1 MSAAG
6 PALWRT
12 IGLGFVN
19 PSLRRKAVLEIGPLQ
34 RWSQSKR
41 SWIQQPQK
49 SSIALSSQPRRMNF
63 STISKCH
70 AQVGVP
76 HSKKSFTAQD
86 PQILRDLSPR
96 EIASIFG
103 DITPVERGN
112 GILQQLQ
119 SQRVSGTLDEG
130 IPDEPETVKAE
141 ALTWLRQNVPWDEDA
156 SIIARLDRE
165 EEEERSKLVT
175 RAESLGLYKSTAEA
189 DYTPDEA
196 QPQSEDTP
204 SVYIPQQDAAQNKR
218 TSSSFIDR
226 VRERNKKRGELE
238 AQAKTKA
245 LEEAEAE
252 GIRTGLPVTWEQKEL
267 ARKTQNAH
275 WKEGKVE
282 LAQAVFGTKA
292 GEWPDLAPW
301 QRLWPSALATV
312 GIVGLSLLFAVYY
325 SPPPPKG
332 RIWPEWS
339 MSSTTVGVLITT
351 NVLVFLAWRV
361 VPLQRFMFLHF
372 MSVPGYPRVTTLI
385 GNTFSHQ
392 GAAHLTVNMIA
403 LWIFG
408 TRCTYPP
415 FSPYKP
421 VF

>member
-1 MSAAG
+1 MS
-6 PALWRT
+6 R
-12 IGLGFVN
+12 
-19 PSLRRKAVLEIGPLQ
+19 
-34 RWSQSKR
+34 
-41 SWIQQPQK
+41 
-49 SSIALSSQPRRMNF
+49 
-63 STISKCH
+63 
-70 AQVGVP
+70 
-76 HSKKSFTAQD
+76 SKKSFTTADAQG
-86 PQILRDLSPR
+86 LRDLSPR

-103 DITPVERGN
+103 DRTPVERGN

-130 IPDEPETVKAE
+130 ILDQPESVTAE

-165 EEEERSKLVT
+165 DEEERTKLVT
-175 RAESLGLYKSTAEA
+175 RAEKLGLYKSTAEA
-189 DYTPDEA
+189 DHAPDEA

-204 SVYIPQQDAAQNKR
+204 SVYIPQQDGAQNKR
-218 TSSSFIDR
+218 TSRSFIEGL
-226 VRERNKKRGELE
+226 RERNQRRGELE
-238 AQAKTKA
+238 AQAKKKA

-252 GIRTGLPVTWEQKEL
+252 GIRTGLPVTFEQKEL
-267 ARKTQNAH
+267 ARKTQNAQ
-275 WKEGKVE
+275 WKEEKVE

-292 GEWPDLAPW
+292 GEWPDLVPW
-301 QRLWPSALATV
+301 QRLWPSAAATV
-312 GIVGLSLLFAVYY
+312 GIVGLSLLFAAYY

-339 MSSTTVGVLITT
+339 MSSTTVGVLIAT

-361 VPLQRFMFLHF
+361 VPLQRSMFLHF

-392 GAAHLTVNMIA
+392 GTAHLTVNMIA

-408 TRCTYPP
+408 TRC
-415 FSPYKP
+415 
-421 VF
+421 